1 MKGQNMNKKRVL
13 IIEDEVALLYALQS
27 RLSLEGFEVEAVSTG
42 KDGLKLIQEKKFD
55 LLVLDIIL
63 PDTDGFQI
71 LKQIKENPKTKETP
85 CVIVSNLAE
94 KDNIDRGISL
104 GAKDYLPKSRYHL
117 NEIIDKIKS
126 F

>member
-1 MKGQNMNKKRVL
+1 MTKKRVL

-27 RLSLEGFEVEAVSTG
+27 KLSIEGFEAEAVSTG
-42 KDGLKLIQEKKFD
+42 KEGLKLLQEKKYD
-55 LLVLDIIL
+55 LLILDIIL
-63 PDTDGFQI
+63 PDTDGFEI
-71 LKQIKENPKTKETP
+71 LKQVKENPKTKAIP
-85 CVIVSNLAE
+85 CVIISNLAE

-126 F
+126 FLE